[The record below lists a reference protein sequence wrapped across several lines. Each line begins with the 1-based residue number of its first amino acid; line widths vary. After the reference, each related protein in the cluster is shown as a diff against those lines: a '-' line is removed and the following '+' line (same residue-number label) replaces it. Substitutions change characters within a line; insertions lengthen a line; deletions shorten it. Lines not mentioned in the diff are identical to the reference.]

1 MRRRASI
8 EERRGSRLVERVR
21 RSRRRAASS
30 GQRGFT
36 LVELVIVC
44 ALLTIFAGVT
54 LPVTKF
60 TFQRMKEAELRS
72 ALREIRN
79 AIDEHK
85 RYSDAGLLPLELGTD
100 GYPKDLETLVE
111 GVAVVG
117 QLDRKIKFL
126 RRIPI
131 DPMTGKA
138 EWALR
143 SYQDK
148 VDATSWGEQDVFDVH
163 SLSGRIG
170 LNGVPYA
177 KW

>member
-1 MRRRASI
+1 VI
-8 EERRGSRLVERVR
+8 ERLNA
-21 RSRRRAASS
+21 RRAAASARSS
-30 GQRGFT
+30 AHAGFT
-36 LVELVIVC
+36 IAELVVVC
-44 ALLTIFAGVT
+44 ALLTILAGIAM
-54 LPVTKF
+54 PVTKY
-60 TFQRMKEAELRS
+60 TFQRLREAELRS
-72 ALREIRN
+72 ALRSMRN

-85 RYSDAGLLPLELGTD
+85 RYSDAGLLPLELGSD

-117 QLDRKIKFL
+117 QLDKKMKFL
-126 RRIPI
+126 RRIPV

-148 VDATSWGEQDVFDVH
+148 PDADEWGEQDVYDVH

-170 LNGVPYA
+170 INGIPYS